1 MNCRDV
7 ERWSTAYVNGELDDR
22 RASALRGH
30 LRLCDRCR
38 ALIEDESQ
46 LLAAAED
53 LAPVDPPSELWS
65 SIEQRIADAEIADAE
80 RSRVWLWWAALRERA
95 LPVAVGAV
103 AVAVVVVWLWR
114 RPGAPAPQTAT
125 TEPTA
130 VTPPSAPDQQPA
142 QLSFDA
148 ARRAEAARAE
158 ERYAKALADLRQM
171 AADERGTMSAAET
184 AELDEQMK
192 TLEQQVNSEH
202 ARVAASQSDGAAIEP
217 RQLDRLHAAYRGQVA
232 LLEGAIT
239 GGVSR

>member
-7 ERWSTAYVNGELDDR
+7 ERWSTAYVDGELDDR

-30 LRLCDRCR
+30 LRLCDGCR
-38 ALIEDESQ
+38 ARIEDESQ

-53 LAPVDPPSELWS
+53 LGPVDPPPALWS
-65 SIEQRIADAEIADAE
+65 AIEQRIADAEIADAE
-80 RSRVWLWWAALRERA
+80 RPRVWLWWAALRERA

-114 RPGAPAPQTAT
+114 RPGAPAPQTAAN
-125 TEPTA
+125 EPTA
-130 VTPPSAPDQQPA
+130 VTPPGAASERPA

-158 ERYAKALADLRQM
+158 ERYSKALADLRQM
-171 AADERGTMSAAET
+171 AADERGTMSADEA
-184 AELDEQMK
+184 AELDAQMK
-192 TLEQQVNSEH
+192 TLEQQANSER
-202 ARVAASQSDGAAIEP
+202 ARLAASQQGGAALAP